1 MQAFSFES
9 TLLTNAQAAEWPY
22 TSTKF
27 KSSKKVHEKFDQWKP
42 LSSQFCLPTL
52 VIRYSC
58 LVIFIIHFMKGLET
72 HLQ

>member
-9 TLLTNAQAAEWPY
+9 ILLTTAQAAEWPY

-27 KSSKKVHEKFDQWKP
+27 KFSKKVHEKFDQWKP
-42 LSSQFCLPTL
+42 LSFQLCLPTL
-52 VIRYSC
+52 VIIYSC
-58 LVIFIIHFMKGLET
+58 FVIFIIHFMKGLET